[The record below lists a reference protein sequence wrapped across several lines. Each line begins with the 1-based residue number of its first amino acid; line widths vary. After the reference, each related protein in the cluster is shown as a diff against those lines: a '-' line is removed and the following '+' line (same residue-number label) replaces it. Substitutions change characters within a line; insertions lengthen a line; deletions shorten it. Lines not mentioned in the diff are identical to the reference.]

1 MKKFL
6 TILCC
11 VLSLISCENTQINEV
26 VLQAKIDD
34 DFYIST
40 DARAA
45 VNDDGTVTILG
56 NTRNESLTLKLSRLA
71 EGDFIINEGRTNT
84 ASYQDFER
92 NLYTTIPFGEGIV
105 NISRLD
111 ENNKTLTGT
120 FKFTAYQIGIDTIF
134 VSKGV
139 LYNIPYTGAGIDN
152 PNNAGSFTA
161 KVNDVRF
168 TPITVTSQSTG
179 NSIITSAA
187 TSSANIVISL
197 PSDVE
202 VGDYTLPLGN
212 FQAKYQGANGPETT
226 TEGRITILEHN
237 PTAKVLKATFSFNT
251 STTTITEGRF
261 EVSY

>member
-1 MKKFL
+1 MKKIL
-6 TILCC
+6 AILCSA
-11 VLSLISCENTQINEV
+11 LSLISCEDTQINEV
-26 VLQAKIDD
+26 VFQAKINN

-40 DARAA
+40 DAQAA

-71 EGDFIINEGRTNT
+71 EGDFIINEGRINT
-84 ASYQDFER
+84 GSYQDFDG
-92 NLYTTIPFGEGIV
+92 NLFTTIPFGEGIV

-111 ENNKTLTGT
+111 ENSQTLTGT
-120 FKFTAYQIGIDTIF
+120 FKFTAYQVGVDTVS

-139 LYNIPYTGAGIDN
+139 LYNIPYSGSGIDN

-161 KVNDVRF
+161 KVNNVRF

-187 TSSANIVISL
+187 TSAANILISL

-212 FQAKYQGANGPETT
+212 FQARYQGAT
-226 TEGRITILEHN
+226 L
-237 PTAKVLKATFSFNT
+237 
-251 STTTITEGRF
+251 
-261 EVSY
+261 Y